1 MRLTLEG
8 RDRNMS
14 QAIVE
19 IGFVIGFLTTWL
31 GFAFLIVPMLLR
43 FVLGGTWW
51 NSLSEPY
58 SERMKR
64 VSLSMNEELVRAGRS
79 RVGRAGQL
87 WVAVGISVLIM
98 TAIAWLTLRILEKQ
112 GIPA

>member
-1 MRLTLEG
+1 MRLTLE
-8 RDRNMS
+8 RWDRNMS

-31 GFAFLIVPMLLR
+31 GFAFLIFPMVLR

-58 SERMKR
+58 YERMR
-64 VSLSMNEELVRAGRS
+64 RASLFMNEEFLRAGRS
-79 RVGRAGQL
+79 RIGRTGQFL
-87 WVAVGISVLIM
+87 AAIGISVLIM
-98 TAIAWLTLRILEKQ
+98 TGIAWLTLRILEKQ